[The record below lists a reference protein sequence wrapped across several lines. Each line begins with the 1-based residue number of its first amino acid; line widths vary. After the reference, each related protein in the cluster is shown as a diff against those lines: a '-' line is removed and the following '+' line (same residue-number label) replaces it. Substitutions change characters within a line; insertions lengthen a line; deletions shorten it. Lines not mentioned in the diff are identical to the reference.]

1 MSAFLEKSNRSQS
14 TWNPFTR
21 LRVFPNLALKSVARC
36 CFVRRDSPRPLA
48 IKGWGL
54 LWPNGAKER
63 IEQDE
68 VVRLF
73 AGRLKEVRRSRGL
86 TQMELSRQAQVTA
99 SYIWRLESGGAAPGI
114 DLVARLAHAL
124 GTTTHDLLPAT
135 RAAGHFCNAPRSGPG
150 VFNAPLAAADRET
163 LLMLNPL
170 LARLVEAS
178 ERSR

>member
-1 MSAFLEKSNRSQS
+1 MAK
-14 TWNPFTR
+14 
-21 LRVFPNLALKSVARC
+21 
-36 CFVRRDSPRPLA
+36 RR
-48 IKGWGL
+48 KG
-54 LWPNGAKER
+54 R

-68 VVRLF
+68 VLRLF
-73 AGRLKEVRRSRGL
+73 AARLKEVRRSRGL

-114 DLVARLAHAL
+114 DLVARLALAL
-124 GTTTHDLLPAT
+124 GTTIHDLLPAT
-135 RAAGHFCNAPRSGPG
+135 APPDTSAMLLDQARALFDAL
-150 VFNAPLAAADRET
+150 LAAADRET